1 MGSLWRSDRA
11 RLVGVLLFVMAVGLL
26 LRAPDLF
33 AGLPSTPQ
41 PDEGTTVTRAWAALQ
56 DRQFAPPT
64 WDWPPLS
71 ALLLAAAAGAARV
84 TGLANLPEATS
95 LFTFGRVVFLGIA
108 VLVIGASAG
117 LAWRAAEERDRTIA
131 GLGAGLLV
139 AVSFVAVRSARSI
152 NPDHLQMLLVAV
164 SVTVALHAD
173 RRGGTWPWLATAGAA
188 AGLAGATKYLGA
200 VAAVAAIGVAL
211 GRAGWPAR
219 TRGVAVV
226 GVSGL
231 LGFIAGTAGSAF
243 DVRSV
248 ADGLAWQFRHQAEGH
263 LGFEATGNGLWF
275 HLRESWVGN
284 WGIPLTV
291 VMIVALVTV
300 VLRGTRPERLLAAP
314 LLGFLAFTITTN
326 VRFPHYILPG
336 LPLAAALLA
345 VWVARASRALTLDR
359 WRPQTVAALSLGLL
373 VATAAP
379 TVAHD
384 LRLVRH
390 ASVLD
395 TRVLV
400 DERLAELGLDGS
412 DVLAES
418 YASAGRAQVVT
429 FTWGDS
435 ELDPLDCA
443 CVILISNYQE
453 GRYRRLPDRYADEVA
468 VYEALRAAG
477 DVIDV
482 VGPDV
487 ELSYRWDGLP
497 QWGVGALPLTG
508 PPSPTGPTV
517 TILDLRRPPG
527 G

>member
-1 MGSLWRSDRA
+1 MS
-11 RLVGVLLFVMAVGLL
+11 AV
-26 LRAPDLF
+26 
-33 AGLPSTPQ
+33 
-41 PDEGTTVTRAWAALQ
+41 
-56 DRQFAPPT
+56 
-64 WDWPPLS
+64 
-71 ALLLAAAAGAARV
+71 
-84 TGLANLPEATS
+84 
-95 LFTFGRVVFLGIA
+95 
-108 VLVIGASAG
+108 
-117 LAWRAAEERDRTIA
+117 
-131 GLGAGLLV
+131 
-139 AVSFVAVRSARSI
+139 
-152 NPDHLQMLLVAV
+152 
-164 SVTVALHAD
+164 
-173 RRGGTWPWLATAGAA
+173 
-188 AGLAGATKYLGA
+188 
-200 VAAVAAIGVAL
+200 GVAL
-211 GRAGWPAR
+211 GRESWSGRA
-219 TRGVAVV
+219 RGVGIV

-231 LGFIAGTAGSAF
+231 VGFIGGTAGTAF

-284 WGIPLTV
+284 WGAPLTV
-291 VMIVALVTV
+291 VMIVAV
-300 VLRGTRPERLLAAP
+300 VLVVVRGTRPERLLAAP
-314 LLGFLAFTITTN
+314 LLGFLAFTVTTN

-345 VWVARASRALTLDR
+345 VWVPRITRRLAADRLRGSIAPAIALGVLVL
-359 WRPQTVAALSLGLL
+359 TV
-373 VATAAP
+373 AP

-390 ASVLD
+390 AGVLD

-400 DERLAELGLDGS
+400 DERLEELGLDGS
-412 DVLAES
+412 EVLAES

-435 ELDPLDCA
+435 EVDPLTCA
-443 CVILISNYQE
+443 CVVLISNYQE
-453 GRYRRLPDRYADEVA
+453 GRFRRLPDRYASEVA
-468 VYEALRAAG
+468 VYDALRAAG

-517 TILDLRRPPG
+517 TILDLRVSAGRADG